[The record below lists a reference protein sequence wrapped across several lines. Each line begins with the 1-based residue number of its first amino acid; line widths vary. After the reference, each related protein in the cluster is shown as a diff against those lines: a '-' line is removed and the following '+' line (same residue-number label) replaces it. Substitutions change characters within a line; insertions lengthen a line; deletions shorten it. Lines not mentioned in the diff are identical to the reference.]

1 MPFAPPTSQADSGAY
16 AYPLLIKQLLHTPLA
31 VRPEQEI
38 VYGDN
43 VRYDYRT
50 LNARISQLAGLLQSL
65 GVKPGDVVAVMDWD
79 SHRYL
84 ESYFAVPMIGAVLM
98 MVNIRLA
105 PEQIAY
111 TLNHS
116 GARVILANRE
126 FLPVLEGIDEH
137 LPDLRTRV
145 LLDDEGGALPDGF
158 ATEYEAGLRSTEPV
172 SKFPDFDENSRATMF
187 YTTGTTGLPKGVY
200 FSHRQ
205 LVLHSL
211 AAMAALGSA
220 PTQGRL
226 HRDDVYMPITPMFH
240 VHAWGV
246 PYVATLMGIKQVYPG
261 RYLPGRLLELIA
273 REKVT
278 FSHCVPTILHML
290 LGHPAAADTD
300 LSRWKV
306 IIGGAALPR
315 VLAQQAL
322 ARGIDI
328 FGGYGMSETC
338 PVLTLAQIDPEALAG
353 TDEELS
359 LRTKAGI
366 PIPLVDLRIVDEDM
380 NDVAHDGIATGE
392 VVVRAPWLTQAYLH
406 NPEASAALWAGG
418 YLHTGDIGN
427 IDVGGYLRVT
437 DRIKDVIKTGGEWI
451 SSLALEDIIALHPA
465 VSEVAVIGIADAK
478 WGERP
483 LPLVVRHP
491 DCEVTEAE
499 IIELVAAR
507 SRAGDISRYAIPER
521 IRFVDAIART
531 SVGKINKKKLRDL
544 HDMQASQ
551 DIVAGTGKK

>member
-1 MPFAPPTSQADSGAY
+1 MPFPPAADTC
-16 AYPLLIKQLLHTPLA
+16 PLLIKQLLLTPLA
-31 VRPEQEI
+31 THPGQEI
-38 VYGDN
+38 VYGDK
-43 VRYDYRT
+43 VRFDYRT
-50 LNARISQLAGLLQSL
+50 LQARIGQLAGLLASL
-65 GVKPGDVVAVMDWD
+65 GVRQGDTVAVMDWD
-79 SHRYL
+79 SNRYL
-84 ESYFAVPMIGAVLM
+84 EAYFAVPMIGAVLM

-126 FLPVLEGIDEH
+126 FLPMLEGLDAQ
-137 LPDLRTRV
+137 LPDLHTRV
-145 LLDDEGGALPDGF
+145 LLDDAEGPLPSGF
-158 ATEYEAGLRSTEPV
+158 VTEYETGLRAATPIDD
-172 SKFPDFDENSRATMF
+172 FPDFDENTRATVF

-220 PTQGRL
+220 PSQGRL
-226 HRDDVYMPITPMFH
+226 HRGDVYMPITPMFH

-246 PYVATLMGIKQVYPG
+246 PYVATLLGIKQVYPG
-261 RYLPGRLLELIA
+261 RYLPGNLLALIA

-290 LGHPAAADTD
+290 LDHPDAARTD
-300 LSRWKV
+300 LRSWKV

-315 VLAQQAL
+315 ALAQRAL

-338 PVLTLAQIDPEALAG
+338 PLLTLAQIDAETLAG
-353 TDEELS
+353 SDEALS

-366 PIPLVDLRIVDEDM
+366 PVPLVDLRIVDPAME
-380 NDVAHDGIATGE
+380 DVAHDGVATGE
-392 VVVRAPWLTQAYLH
+392 VVVRAPWLTQGYLH
-406 NPEASAALWAGG
+406 DPDASATLWAGG

-427 IDVGGYLRVT
+427 IDADGYLRVT

-465 VSEVAVIGIADAK
+465 VNEVAVIGIADAK

-483 LPLVVRHP
+483 LPLVVRQP
-491 DCEVTEAE
+491 GSDVTEEE
-499 IIELVAAR
+499 IIALVAAR
-507 SRAGDISRYAIPER
+507 SRSGDISRYAIPER
-521 IRFVDAIART
+521 VRFVDVIERT
-531 SVGKINKKKLRDL
+531 SVGKINKKKLRGL
-544 HDMQASQ
+544 HDPEAS
-551 DIVAGTGKK
+551 AGSR

>member
-1 MPFAPPTSQADSGAY
+1 MPFATDSNQTDAGAY

-31 VRPEQEI
+31 VNPGQEI
-38 VYGDN
+38 VYGDR
-43 VRYDYRT
+43 VRFDYRT
-50 LNARISQLAGLLQSL
+50 LHARIGQLAGLLNSL
-65 GVKPGDVVAVMDWD
+65 GVKPGDTVAVMDWD

-126 FLPVLEGIDEH
+126 FLPMLEGISDQ
-137 LPDLRTRV
+137 LPDLHTRV
-145 LLDDEGGALPDGF
+145 LLDDEAGPLPEGF
-158 ATEYEAGLRSTEPV
+158 VTEYETGLEQATPV
-172 SKFPDFDENSRATMF
+172 SRFPDFDENTRATMF

-220 PTQGRL
+220 ASQGRL

-290 LGHPAAADTD
+290 LGLPAAADTD
-300 LSRWKV
+300 LRGWKV

-315 VLAQQAL
+315 ALAQQAL

-338 PVLTLAQIDPEALAG
+338 PVLTLAQIDTDPLDG

-380 NDVAHDGIATGE
+380 KDVAHDGNATGE
-392 VVVRAPWLTQAYLH
+392 VVVRAPWLTQGYLH
-406 NPEASAALWAGG
+406 DPAASATLWAGG

-427 IDVGGYLRVT
+427 IDGSGYLRVT

-451 SSLALEDIIALHPA
+451 SSLALEDIIAMHPA
-465 VSEVAVIGIADAK
+465 VSEVAVIGVADPK

-483 LPLVVRHP
+483 LPLVVRHAGR
-491 DCEVTEAE
+491 DVGEAE

-521 IRFVDAIART
+521 VRFVDAIERT
-531 SVGKINKKKLRDL
+531 SVGKINKKKLRSL
-544 HDMQASQ
+544 HDLPPDS
-551 DIVAGTGKK
+551 AGG

>member
-1 MPFAPPTSQADSGAY
+1 MSPANAADAPAPEAHD
-16 AYPLLIKQLLHTPLA
+16 YPLLIKQLLLTPLA

-38 VYGDN
+38 VYGDS
-43 VRYDYRT
+43 VRFDYRT
-50 LNARISQLAGLLQSL
+50 LQTRIGQLAGLLTSL
-65 GVKPGDVVAVMDWD
+65 GVKHGDTVAVMDWD
-79 SHRYL
+79 SNRYL
-84 ESYFAVPMIGAVLM
+84 ESYFAVPMLGAVLM
-98 MVNIRLA
+98 MMNIRLA

-116 GARVILANRE
+116 GARVILANRA
-126 FLPVLEGIDEH
+126 FLPVLDGIDDQ
-137 LPDLRTRV
+137 LPDVRTRI
-145 LLDDEGGALPDGF
+145 LLEDEVDQPLPAGF
-158 ATEYEAGLRSTEPV
+158 VTEYEAGLRAATPV
-172 SKFPDFDENSRATMF
+172 IHFPDFDENTRATMF

-211 AAMAALGSA
+211 AGMAALGSA
-220 PTQGRL
+220 ASQGRL

-240 VHAWGV
+240 VHAWGL

-261 RYLPGRLLELIA
+261 RYLPGQLLALIA

-290 LGHPAAADTD
+290 LGHPSAADTD
-300 LSRWKV
+300 LSGWKV
-306 IIGGAALPR
+306 VIGGAALPR
-315 VLAQQAL
+315 TLAQQAL

-338 PVLTLAQIDPEALAG
+338 PLLTLAQIDATTLGGSDEA
-353 TDEELS
+353 LS

-366 PIPLVDLRIVDEDM
+366 PVPLVDLRIVDEDM
-380 NDVAHDGIATGE
+380 HDVAHDGVATGE
-392 VVVRAPWLTQAYLH
+392 VVVRAPWLTQGYLH
-406 NPEASAALWAGG
+406 NPDASADLWAGG

-427 IDVGGYLRVT
+427 IDAGGYLRVA

-465 VSEVAVIGIADAK
+465 VNEVAVIGITDTK

-491 DCEVTEAE
+491 GSEVTEPE

-507 SRAGDISRYAIPER
+507 SRSGDISRFAIPDR
-521 IRFVDAIART
+521 VSFVDAIERT
-531 SVGKINKKKLRDL
+531 SVGKINKKKLRSL
-544 HDMQASQ
+544 HDPHTAT
-551 DIVAGTGKK
+551 VPG

>member
-1 MPFAPPTSQADSGAY
+1 MSPATAAQLPAADAH

-31 VRPEQEI
+31 VNPGQEI
-38 VYGDN
+38 VYGDT
-43 VRYDYRT
+43 VRFDYRT
-50 LNARISQLAGLLQSL
+50 LYARISQLAGLLMSL
-65 GVKPGDVVAVMDWD
+65 GVKPGDTVAVMDWD
-79 SHRYL
+79 SNRYL

-116 GARVILANRE
+116 GARVILVNRE
-126 FLPVLEGIDEH
+126 FLPMLEAIEEQ
-137 LPDLRTRV
+137 LPDLRTRI
-145 LLDDEGGALPDGF
+145 LLDDAEGALPAGF
-158 ATEYEAGLRSTEPV
+158 VTEYEAGLRAATAV
-172 SKFPDFDENSRATMF
+172 TAFPDFDENTRATMF

-205 LVLHSL
+205 LVLHAL
-211 AAMAALGSA
+211 AGMAALAS
-220 PTQGRL
+220 PQQQGRM
-226 HRDDVYMPITPMFH
+226 HRGDVYMPITPMFH

-261 RYLPGRLLELIA
+261 RYQPGTLLALIA

-290 LGHPAAADTD
+290 LEHPGAAQTD
-300 LSRWKV
+300 LSGWKV

-315 VLAQQAL
+315 ALAQRAL
-322 ARGIDI
+322 ALGIDI

-338 PVLTLAQIDPEALAG
+338 PLLTLAQIDVNALED
-353 TDEELS
+353 DEEALS

-366 PIPLVDLRIVDEDM
+366 PVPLVDLRIVDPDLQ
-380 NDVAHDGIATGE
+380 DVAHDGIATGE
-392 VVVRAPWLTQAYLH
+392 VVVRAPWLTEGYLH
-406 NPEASAALWAGG
+406 DPHASAALWDGG

-427 IDVGGYLRVT
+427 IDAGGYLRVT

-451 SSLALEDIIALHPA
+451 SSLALEDIIALHPG
-465 VSEVAVIGIADAK
+465 VNEVAVIGIADTK

-483 LPLVVRHP
+483 LPLVVRHTGS
-491 DCEVTEAE
+491 EVSEAD
-499 IIELVAAR
+499 IIELIAAR
-507 SRAGDISRYAIPER
+507 SRSGDLSRFAIPER
-521 IRFVDAIART
+521 VAFVASLERT
-531 SVGKINKKKLRDL
+531 SVGKINKKRLRGL
-544 HDMQASQ
+544 HDP
-551 DIVAGTGKK
+551 G

>member
-1 MPFAPPTSQADSGAY
+1 MSFATAAATPTPEAP
-16 AYPLLIKQLLHTPLA
+16 AYPLLIKQLLLTPLA

-43 VRYDYRT
+43 VRFDYRT
-50 LNARISQLAGLLQSL
+50 LQARIGQLAGLLTSL
-65 GVKPGDVVAVMDWD
+65 GVKHGDTVAVMDWD
-79 SHRYL
+79 SNRYL
-84 ESYFAVPMIGAVLM
+84 ESYFAVPMLGAVLM

-116 GARVILANRE
+116 GARVILANRA
-126 FLPVLEGIDEH
+126 FLPVLDGIDDQ
-137 LPDLRTRV
+137 LPDVRTRIV
-145 LLDDEGGALPDGF
+145 LEDEADQPLPAGF
-158 ATEYEAGLRSTEPV
+158 VTEYEAGLRDATPV
-172 SKFPDFDENSRATMF
+172 SHFPDFDENTRATMF

-211 AAMAALGSA
+211 AGMAALGSA
-220 PTQGRL
+220 ASQGRL

-240 VHAWGV
+240 VHAWGL

-261 RYLPGRLLELIA
+261 RYLPGQLLALIA

-278 FSHCVPTILHML
+278 FSHCVPTILYML
-290 LGHPAAADTD
+290 LGHPSAADTD
-300 LSRWKV
+300 LSGWKV
-306 IIGGAALPR
+306 VIGGAALPR
-315 VLAQQAL
+315 ALAQQAL

-338 PVLTLAQIDPEALAG
+338 PLLTLAQIDATTLGESDEA
-353 TDEELS
+353 LS

-366 PIPLVDLRIVDEDM
+366 PVPLVDLRIVDEDM
-380 NDVAHDGIATGE
+380 HDVAHDGVATGE
-392 VVVRAPWLTQAYLH
+392 VVVRAPWLTQGYLH
-406 NPEASAALWAGG
+406 NPDAPAALWAGG

-427 IDVGGYLRVT
+427 IDAGGYLRVA

-465 VSEVAVIGIADAK
+465 VNEVAVIGITDTK

-491 DCEVTEAE
+491 GSEVTEAE

-507 SRAGDISRYAIPER
+507 SRSGDISRFAIPDR
-521 IRFVDAIART
+521 VSFVDAIERT
-531 SVGKINKKKLRDL
+531 SVGKINKKKLRSL
-544 HDMQASQ
+544 HDLGAAA
-551 DIVAGTGKK
+551 DAG

>member
-1 MPFAPPTSQADSGAY
+1 MSSAPAAAPSSADAN

-31 VRPEQEI
+31 VNPGQEI
-38 VYGDN
+38 VYGDT
-43 VRYDYRT
+43 VRFDYRT
-50 LNARISQLAGLLQSL
+50 LQARIGQLAGLLISL
-65 GVKPGDVVAVMDWD
+65 GVKPGDTVAVMDWD
-79 SHRYL
+79 SNRYL

-105 PEQIAY
+105 PDQIAY

-116 GARVILANRE
+116 GARVLLANRD
-126 FLPVLEGIDEH
+126 FLPLLECIEEH
-137 LPDLRTRV
+137 LPDLRTRI
-145 LLDDEGGALPDGF
+145 LLDDADGALPPGF
-158 ATEYEAGLRSTEPV
+158 VTEYEAGLREAAPTTA
-172 SKFPDFDENSRATMF
+172 FPDFDENTRATLF

-211 AAMAALGSA
+211 AAMAALASPA
-220 PTQGRL
+220 TQGRM
-226 HRDDVYMPITPMFH
+226 HRGDVYMPITPMFH

-261 RYLPGRLLELIA
+261 RYLPGNLLALIA
-273 REKVT
+273 REQVT

-290 LGHPAAADTD
+290 LEHPSAAQTD

-315 VLAQQAL
+315 ALAQRAL
-322 ARGIDI
+322 SLGVDI

-338 PVLTLAQIDPEALAG
+338 PLLTLAQVDVDTLDDADEA
-353 TDEELS
+353 LS

-366 PIPLVDLRIVDEDM
+366 PVPLVDLRIVDAEM
-380 NDVAHDGIATGE
+380 RDVPHDGVATGE
-392 VVVRAPWLTQAYLH
+392 VVVRAPWLTQGYLH
-406 NPEASAALWAGG
+406 DPVASTTLWAGG
-418 YLHTGDIGN
+418 YLHTGDIGH
-427 IDVGGYLRVT
+427 IDGGGYLRVT

-465 VSEVAVIGIADAK
+465 VNEVAVIGIADAK

-483 LPLVVRHP
+483 LPLVVRHA
-491 DCEVTEAE
+491 DSEVSEAE
-499 IIELVAAR
+499 IIELIAAR
-507 SRAGDISRYAIPER
+507 SRAGDLSRYAIPER
-521 IRFVDAIART
+521 VTFVESLERT
-531 SVGKINKKKLRDL
+531 SVGKINKKKLRGM
-544 HDMQASQ
+544 HDPA
-551 DIVAGTGKK
+551 

>member
-1 MPFAPPTSQADSGAY
+1 MSCAPTPDAN
-16 AYPLLIKQLLHTPLA
+16 AYPLLIKQLLLMPLA
-31 VRPEQEI
+31 VSTEQEI
-38 VYGDN
+38 VYGDQ
-43 VRYDYRT
+43 VRFDYRT
-50 LNARISQLAGLLQSL
+50 LQARIGQLAGLLTSL
-65 GVKPGDVVAVMDWD
+65 GVGHGDTVAVMDWD
-79 SHRYL
+79 SNRYL
-84 ESYFAVPMIGAVLM
+84 EAYFAVPMIGAVLM
-98 MVNIRLA
+98 MVNVRLA

-126 FLPVLEGIDEH
+126 FLPLLDAIDEQ
-137 LPDLRTRV
+137 LPDLRTRI
-145 LLDDEGGALPDGF
+145 LLDDAGGPLPPGF
-158 ATEYEAGLRSTEPV
+158 ATEYEAGLRDATPIV
-172 SKFPDFDENSRATMF
+172 RFPDFDENARATVF

-211 AAMAALGSA
+211 AAMAALGGA
-220 PTQGRL
+220 PRQGRL
-226 HRDDVYMPITPMFH
+226 HRDDVYMPMTPMFH
-240 VHAWGV
+240 VHAWGL
-246 PYVATLMGIKQVYPG
+246 PYVATAMGIRQVYPG
-261 RYLPGRLLELIA
+261 RYLPATLLALIA

-290 LGHPAAADTD
+290 LEHPDAAQTD
-300 LSRWKV
+300 LEGWKV

-315 VLAQQAL
+315 ALAQRAL

-338 PVLTLAQIDPEALAG
+338 PLLTIAQIDVDSV
-353 TDEELS
+353 TDPDEVLS

-366 PIPLVDLRIVDEDM
+366 PVPLVDLRIVDPDM
-380 NDVAHDGIATGE
+380 KDVAHDGIATGE
-392 VVVRAPWLTQAYLH
+392 VVVRAPWLTQGYLH
-406 NPEASAALWAGG
+406 NPDASAALWAGG

-427 IDVGGYLRVT
+427 VDECGYLRVT

-465 VSEVAVIGIADAK
+465 VSEVAVIGIADTK

-483 LPLVVRHP
+483 LPLVVRQP
-491 DCEVTEAE
+491 GSEVTEAE

-507 SRAGDISRYAIPER
+507 SRSGDISRYAIPER
-521 IRFVDAIART
+521 VSFVESIERT
-531 SVGKINKKKLRDL
+531 SVGKINKKKLRGL
-544 HDMQASQ
+544 HDPA
-551 DIVAGTGKK
+551 AGSGRG

>member
-1 MPFAPPTSQADSGAY
+1 MPFPPAADTC
-16 AYPLLIKQLLHTPLA
+16 PLLIKQLLLTPLA
-31 VRPEQEI
+31 TRPGQEI
-38 VYGDN
+38 VYGDK
-43 VRYDYRT
+43 VRFDYRT
-50 LNARISQLAGLLQSL
+50 LQARIGQLAGLLASL
-65 GVKPGDVVAVMDWD
+65 GVRQGDTVAVMDWD
-79 SHRYL
+79 SNRYL
-84 ESYFAVPMIGAVLM
+84 EAYFAVPMIGAVLM

-126 FLPVLEGIDEH
+126 FLPLLEGLEDQ
-137 LPDLRTRV
+137 LPDLHTRV
-145 LLDDEGGALPDGF
+145 LLDDSEEPLPPGF
-158 ATEYEAGLRSTEPV
+158 VTEYEAGLRTATPIDD
-172 SKFPDFDENSRATMF
+172 FPDFDENTRATVF

-211 AAMAALGSA
+211 AAMGALGSA
-220 PTQGRL
+220 PSQGRL
-226 HRDDVYMPITPMFH
+226 HRGDVYMPITPMFH

-246 PYVATLMGIKQVYPG
+246 PYVATLLGIKQVYPG
-261 RYLPGRLLELIA
+261 RYLPGNLLALIA
-273 REKVT
+273 REQVT

-290 LGHPAAADTD
+290 LDHPDAAQTD
-300 LSRWKV
+300 LHNWKV

-315 VLAQQAL
+315 ALAQRAL

-338 PVLTLAQIDPEALAG
+338 PLLTLAQIDADALAG
-353 TDEELS
+353 PDEALS

-366 PIPLVDLRIVDEDM
+366 PVPLVDLRIVDPEM
-380 NDVAHDGIATGE
+380 RDVAHDGVATGE
-392 VVVRAPWLTQAYLH
+392 VVVRAPWLTQGYLH
-406 NPEASAALWAGG
+406 DPDASATLWAGD

-427 IDVGGYLRVT
+427 IDADGYLRVT

-465 VSEVAVIGIADAK
+465 VNEVAVIGIADAK

-483 LPLVVRHP
+483 LPLVVRRP
-491 DCEVTEAE
+491 GSDVTEAE
-499 IIELVAAR
+499 IIALVAAR
-507 SRAGDISRYAIPER
+507 SRSGDISRYAIPER
-521 IRFVDAIART
+521 VRFVDAIERT
-531 SVGKINKKKLRDL
+531 SVGKINKKKLRGL
-544 HDMQASQ
+544 HDPESA
-551 DIVAGTGKK
+551 AGSR

>member
-1 MPFAPPTSQADSGAY
+1 MSSAPTPDAH
-16 AYPLLIKQLLHTPLA
+16 AYPLLIKQLLLMPLA
-31 VRPEQEI
+31 VSPEQEI
-38 VYGDN
+38 VYGDQ
-43 VRYDYRT
+43 VRFDYRT
-50 LNARISQLAGLLQSL
+50 LQARIGQLAGLLTSL
-65 GVKPGDVVAVMDWD
+65 GVGHGDTVAVMDWD
-79 SHRYL
+79 SNRYL
-84 ESYFAVPMIGAVLM
+84 EAYFAVPMIGAVLM
-98 MVNIRLA
+98 MVNVRLA

-116 GARVILANRE
+116 GARAILANRE
-126 FLPVLEGIDEH
+126 FLPLLDAIDEQ
-137 LPDLRTRV
+137 LPDLRTRI
-145 LLDDEGGALPDGF
+145 LLDDAGGPLPPGF
-158 ATEYEAGLRSTEPV
+158 ATEYEAGLRDSTPV
-172 SKFPDFDENSRATMF
+172 IRFPDFDENARATVF

-211 AAMAALGSA
+211 AAMAALGGA
-220 PTQGRL
+220 PRQGRL

-240 VHAWGV
+240 VHAWGL
-246 PYVATLMGIKQVYPG
+246 PYVATAMGIRQVYPG
-261 RYLPGRLLELIA
+261 RYLPAKLLALIA

-290 LGHPAAADTD
+290 LEHPDAAQTD
-300 LSRWKV
+300 LEGWKV

-315 VLAQQAL
+315 ALAQRAL

-338 PVLTLAQIDPEALAG
+338 PLLTIAQIDVDSV
-353 TDEELS
+353 TDADEVLS

-366 PIPLVDLRIVDEDM
+366 PVPLVDLRIVDPDM
-380 NDVAHDGIATGE
+380 GDVAHDGIATGE
-392 VVVRAPWLTQAYLH
+392 VVARAPWLTQGYLH
-406 NPEASAALWAGG
+406 DPEASATLWAGG

-427 IDVGGYLRVT
+427 IDAGGYLRVT

-483 LPLVVRHP
+483 LPLVVRLP
-491 DCEVTEAE
+491 GRDVSEAE

-507 SRAGDISRYAIPER
+507 SRSGDISRYAIPER
-521 IRFVDAIART
+521 VSFVDAIERT
-531 SVGKINKKKLRDL
+531 SVGKINKKKLRGL
-544 HDMQASQ
+544 HDPGP
-551 DIVAGTGKK
+551 GTGGR

>member
-1 MPFAPPTSQADSGAY
+1 MSFPPAPDAS

-31 VRPEQEI
+31 ASPDQEI
-38 VYGDN
+38 VYGDS
-43 VRYDYRT
+43 VRFDYRT
-50 LNARISQLAGLLQSL
+50 LQARIGQLAGLLTSL
-65 GVKPGDVVAVMDWD
+65 GVKQGDTVAVMDWD

-84 ESYFAVPMIGAVLM
+84 EAYFAVPMIGAVLM

-126 FLPVLEGIDEH
+126 FLPILQAIDEQ
-137 LPDLRTRV
+137 LPDLHVRV
-145 LLDDEGGALPDGF
+145 LLDDAGGPLPGGF
-158 ATEYEAGLRSTEPV
+158 VTEYEAGLRAATATTH
-172 SKFPDFDENSRATMF
+172 FPDFDENTRATVF

-211 AAMAALGSA
+211 TGMAALGSA
-220 PTQGRL
+220 ASQGRL
-226 HRDDVYMPITPMFH
+226 HRGDVYMPITPMFH
-240 VHAWGV
+240 VHAWGL
-246 PYVATLMGIKQVYPG
+246 PYVATLLGIKQVYPG
-261 RYLPGRLLELIA
+261 RYVPAQLLALIA

-290 LGHPAAADTD
+290 LEHPLAADTD
-300 LSRWKV
+300 LGNWKV

-315 VLAQQAL
+315 ALAQRAL
-322 ARGIDI
+322 TRGIDI

-338 PVLTLAQIDPEALAG
+338 PLLTLAQIDSDAV
-353 TDEELS
+353 TNVDEVLS

-366 PIPLVDLRIVDEDM
+366 PVPLVDLRIVDPDM
-380 NDVAHDGIATGE
+380 KDVAHDGIATGE
-392 VVVRAPWLTQAYLH
+392 VVVRAPWLTQGYLH
-406 NPEASAALWAGG
+406 NPDASAALWAGG

-427 IDVGGYLRVT
+427 IDESGYLRVT

-465 VSEVAVIGIADAK
+465 VSEVAVIGITDTK

-483 LPLVVRHP
+483 LPLVVRKPGSH
-491 DCEVTEAE
+491 VVGAE
-499 IIELVAAR
+499 IIELIAAR

-521 IRFVDAIART
+521 VRFVDSIERT
-531 SVGKINKKKLRDL
+531 SVGKINKKKLRGL
-544 HDMQASQ
+544 HDMGA
-551 DIVAGTGKK
+551 IR

>member
-1 MPFAPPTSQADSGAY
+1 MSSAPTPDAH
-16 AYPLLIKQLLHTPLA
+16 AYPLLIKQLLLMPLA
-31 VRPEQEI
+31 VSPGQEI
-38 VYGDN
+38 VYGDQ
-43 VRYDYRT
+43 VRFDYRT
-50 LNARISQLAGLLQSL
+50 LQARIGQLAGLLTSL
-65 GVKPGDVVAVMDWD
+65 GVGHGDTVAVMDWD
-79 SHRYL
+79 SNRYL
-84 ESYFAVPMIGAVLM
+84 EAYFAVPMIGAVLM
-98 MVNIRLA
+98 MVNVRLA

-126 FLPVLEGIDEH
+126 FLPLLDAIDEQ
-137 LPDLRTRV
+137 LPDLRTRI
-145 LLDDEGGALPDGF
+145 LLDDAGGPLPPGF
-158 ATEYEAGLRSTEPV
+158 ATEYEAGLRGATPV
-172 SKFPDFDENSRATMF
+172 VRFPDFDENARATVF

-211 AAMAALGSA
+211 AAMAALGGA
-220 PTQGRL
+220 PRQGRL

-240 VHAWGV
+240 VHAWGL
-246 PYVATLMGIKQVYPG
+246 PYVATAMGIRQVYPG
-261 RYLPGRLLELIA
+261 RYLPAKLLALIA

-290 LGHPAAADTD
+290 LEHPDAAQTD
-300 LSRWKV
+300 LEGWKV

-315 VLAQQAL
+315 ALAQRAL

-338 PVLTLAQIDPEALAG
+338 PLLTIAQIDVDSV
-353 TDEELS
+353 TDANEVLS

-366 PIPLVDLRIVDEDM
+366 PVPLVDLRIVDPDM
-380 NDVAHDGIATGE
+380 GDVAHDGIATGE
-392 VVVRAPWLTQAYLH
+392 VVARAPWLTQGYLH
-406 NPEASAALWAGG
+406 DPDASAALWAGG

-427 IDVGGYLRVT
+427 IDEYGYLRVT

-465 VSEVAVIGIADAK
+465 VSEVAVIGIADTK

-483 LPLVVRHP
+483 LPLVVMQP
-491 DCEVTEAE
+491 GSEVTEAE

-507 SRAGDISRYAIPER
+507 SRSGDISRYAIPER
-521 IRFVDAIART
+521 VSFVESIERT
-531 SVGKINKKKLRDL
+531 SVGKTNKKKLRGL
-544 HDMQASQ
+544 HDPA
-551 DIVAGTGKK
+551 TGSGRG

>member
-1 MPFAPPTSQADSGAY
+1 MPSAPATDAA
-16 AYPLLIKQLLHTPLA
+16 AYPLLIKQLLLTPLA
-31 VRPEQEI
+31 VSPGQEI
-38 VYGDN
+38 VYGDT

-50 LNARISQLAGLLQSL
+50 LHARIGQLAGLLTSL
-65 GVKPGDVVAVMDWD
+65 GVKHGDTVAVMDWD
-79 SHRYL
+79 SNRYL
-84 ESYFAVPMIGAVLM
+84 EAYFAVPMIGAVLM
-98 MVNIRLA
+98 MVNVRLA

-116 GARVILANRE
+116 GARVLLVNRE
-126 FLPVLEGIDEH
+126 FLPLLDGIDGQ
-137 LPDLRTRV
+137 LPDLRTRI
-145 LLDDEGGALPDGF
+145 LMEDTHGPLPAGF
-158 ATEYEAGLRSTEPV
+158 VAEYEAGLRDAAAASEY
-172 SKFPDFDENSRATMF
+172 PDFDENTRATVF
-187 YTTGTTGLPKGVY
+187 YTTGTTGLPKGVS

-211 AAMAALGSA
+211 AGMAALGSA
-220 PTQGRL
+220 PSQGRL

-240 VHAWGV
+240 VHAWGL

-261 RYLPGRLLELIA
+261 RYLPANLLALIA

-290 LGHPAAADTD
+290 LEHPDAAQAD
-300 LSRWKV
+300 LQGWKV

-315 VLAQQAL
+315 ALAQRAL

-338 PVLTLAQIDPEALAG
+338 PLLTIAQIDVDTV
-353 TDEELS
+353 TDADEVLS
-359 LRTKAGI
+359 LRTKAGL
-366 PIPLVDLRIVDEDM
+366 PVPLVDLRIVDPDM
-380 NDVAHDGIATGE
+380 GDVVHDGVATGE
-392 VVVRAPWLTQAYLH
+392 VVARAPWLTQGYLH
-406 NPEASAALWAGG
+406 DPEASATLWAGG
-418 YLHTGDIGN
+418 YLRTGDIGN

-465 VSEVAVIGIADAK
+465 VSEVAVIGIADTK

-483 LPLVVRHP
+483 LPLVVRKPGKH
-491 DCEVTEAE
+491 VAEAE

-521 IRFVDAIART
+521 VNFVDAIERT
-531 SVGKINKKKLRDL
+531 SVGKINKKKLRGL
-544 HDMQASQ
+544 HDPATDS
-551 DIVAGTGKK
+551 GRG

>member
-1 MPFAPPTSQADSGAY
+1 MPATTPPDSGPYAY
-16 AYPLLIKQLLHTPLA
+16 ALLIKQLLHTPLA
-31 VRPEQEI
+31 TRPGQEI
-38 VYGDN
+38 VYGD
-43 VRYDYRT
+43 VRHDYRT
-50 LNARISQLAGLLQSL
+50 LQARIGQLAGLLQSL
-65 GVKPGDVVAVMDWD
+65 GVKPGDTVAVMDWD

-84 ESYFAVPMIGAVLM
+84 ESYFAVPMMGAVLM

-111 TLNHS
+111 TLKHS
-116 GARVILANRE
+116 GASVILANRE
-126 FLPVLEGIDEH
+126 FLPVLDGIAGQ
-137 LPDLRTRV
+137 LPALRTRI
-145 LLDDEGGALPDGF
+145 LLDDDGGALPDGF
-158 ATEYEAGLRSTEPV
+158 AAEYEAGLQQATPV
-172 SKFPDFDENSRATMF
+172 THFPDFDENTRATTF

-211 AAMAALGSA
+211 AAMATLGSA
-220 PTQGRL
+220 HQQGRL

-240 VHAWGV
+240 VHAWGL

-261 RYLPGRLLELIA
+261 RYLPGRLLALIG

-290 LGHPAAADTD
+290 LNDPASAQTD
-300 LSRWKV
+300 LRGWKV

-338 PVLTLAQIDPEALAG
+338 PVLTVAQLDGDALADG
-353 TDEELS
+353 EADVA

-380 NDVAHDGIATGE
+380 HEVAHDGQATGE
-392 VVVRAPWLTQAYLH
+392 VVVRAPWLTQGYLH
-406 NPEASAALWAGG
+406 DPAASASLWAGG

-427 IDVGGYLRVT
+427 IDAGGYLRVT

-451 SSLALEDIIALHPA
+451 SSLVLEDIIAMHPGVA
-465 VSEVAVIGIADAK
+465 EVAVIGVADPK

-483 LPLVVRHP
+483 LPLVVTHAGR
-491 DCEVTEAE
+491 DVTEQE
-499 IIELVAAR
+499 IIALVTAR
-507 SRAGDISRYAIPER
+507 SQAGDISRYAIPER
-521 IRFVDAIART
+521 VRFVDTIART
-531 SVGKINKKKLRDL
+531 SVGKINKRRLRDQ
-544 HDMQASQ
+544 HDAPAEPGGAASP
-551 DIVAGTGKK
+551 

>member
-1 MPFAPPTSQADSGAY
+1 MPSAPATDAA
-16 AYPLLIKQLLHTPLA
+16 AYPLLIKQLLLTPLA
-31 VRPEQEI
+31 VSPGQEI
-38 VYGDN
+38 VYGDT

-50 LNARISQLAGLLQSL
+50 LHARIGQLAGLLTSL
-65 GVKPGDVVAVMDWD
+65 GVKHGDTVAVMDWD
-79 SHRYL
+79 SNRYL
-84 ESYFAVPMIGAVLM
+84 EAYFAVPMIGAVLM
-98 MVNIRLA
+98 MVNVRLA

-116 GARVILANRE
+116 GARVLLVNRE
-126 FLPVLEGIDEH
+126 FLPLLDGIDGQ
-137 LPDLRTRV
+137 LPDLRTRI
-145 LLDDEGGALPDGF
+145 LMEDTHGPLPAGF
-158 ATEYEAGLRSTEPV
+158 VAEYEAGLRDAAAASEY
-172 SKFPDFDENSRATMF
+172 PDFDENTRATVF
-187 YTTGTTGLPKGVY
+187 YTTGTTGLPKGVS

-211 AAMAALGSA
+211 AGMAALGSA
-220 PTQGRL
+220 PSQGRL

-240 VHAWGV
+240 VHAWGL

-261 RYLPGRLLELIA
+261 RYLPANLLALIA

-290 LGHPAAADTD
+290 LEHPDAAQAD
-300 LSRWKV
+300 LQGWKV

-315 VLAQQAL
+315 ALAQRAL

-338 PVLTLAQIDPEALAG
+338 PLLTIAQIDVDTV
-353 TDEELS
+353 TDADEVLS
-359 LRTKAGI
+359 LRTKAGL
-366 PIPLVDLRIVDEDM
+366 PVPLVDLRIVDPDM
-380 NDVAHDGIATGE
+380 GDVVHDGVDTGE
-392 VVVRAPWLTQAYLH
+392 VVARAPWLTQGYLH
-406 NPEASAALWAGG
+406 DPEASATLWAGG

-465 VSEVAVIGIADAK
+465 VSEVAVIGIADTK

-483 LPLVVRHP
+483 LPLVVRKPGKH
-491 DCEVTEAE
+491 VAEAE

-521 IRFVDAIART
+521 VDFVDAIERT
-531 SVGKINKKKLRDL
+531 SVGKINKKKLRGL
-544 HDMQASQ
+544 HDPATDS
-551 DIVAGTGKK
+551 GRG

>member
-1 MPFAPPTSQADSGAY
+1 MPSTTAAPEAH
-16 AYPLLIKQLLHTPLA
+16 AYPLLIKQLLLTPLA
-31 VRPEQEI
+31 VNPGQEI

-43 VRYDYRT
+43 VRFDYRT
-50 LNARISQLAGLLQSL
+50 LQSRIGQLAGLLTSL
-65 GVKPGDVVAVMDWD
+65 GVKPGDTVAVMDWD
-79 SHRYL
+79 SNRYL
-84 ESYFAVPMIGAVLM
+84 EAYFAVPMIGAVLM

-126 FLPVLEGIDEH
+126 FLPVLDGIEEH
-137 LPDLRTRV
+137 LPDLRTRI
-145 LLDDEGGALPDGF
+145 LLDDAGGALPAGF
-158 ATEYEAGLRSTEPV
+158 VTEYEAGLRDAAPV
-172 SKFPDFDENSRATMF
+172 TAFPDFDENTRATMF

-220 PTQGRL
+220 ASQGRM
-226 HRDDVYMPITPMFH
+226 HRGDVYMPITPMFH

-261 RYLPGRLLELIA
+261 RYLPGNLLALIA

-290 LGHPAAADTD
+290 LEHPSAAQTD
-300 LSRWKV
+300 LSHWKV

-315 VLAQQAL
+315 ALAQRAL
-322 ARGIDI
+322 ALGVDI

-338 PVLTLAQIDPEALAG
+338 PLLTLAQINVDALDDAGEA
-353 TDEELS
+353 LS

-366 PIPLVDLRIVDEDM
+366 PVPLVDLRIVDPDLQ
-380 NDVAHDGIATGE
+380 DVAHDGVATGE
-392 VVVRAPWLTQAYLH
+392 VVVRAPWLTQGYLH
-406 NPEASAALWAGG
+406 NPDASAALWAGG

-427 IDVGGYLRVT
+427 IDAGGYLRVT

-465 VSEVAVIGIADAK
+465 VNEVAVIGIADTK

-483 LPLVVRHP
+483 LPLVVRHAGS
-491 DCEVTEAE
+491 EVDEAE
-499 IIELVAAR
+499 IIELIAAR
-507 SRAGDISRYAIPER
+507 SRAGDLSRYAIPER
-521 IRFVDAIART
+521 VAFVDSLERT
-531 SVGKINKKKLRDL
+531 SVGKINKKKLRGM
-544 HDMQASQ
+544 HDPS
-551 DIVAGTGKK
+551 IV

>member
-1 MPFAPPTSQADSGAY
+1 MPSTTDHTAH
-16 AYPLLIKQLLHTPLA
+16 AYPLLIKQLLLTPLA
-31 VRPEQEI
+31 VSPQQEI
-38 VYGDN
+38 VCGDH
-43 VRYDYRT
+43 VRFDYRT
-50 LNARISQLAGLLQSL
+50 LQERIGRLAGMLTAL
-65 GVKPGDVVAVMDWD
+65 GVRQGDTVAVMDWD
-79 SHRYL
+79 SNRYL
-84 ESYFAVPMIGAVLM
+84 ESYFAVPMLGAVLM

-105 PEQIAY
+105 PEQMAY

-116 GARVILANRE
+116 GARVLLVHRE
-126 FLPVLEGIDEH
+126 FLPLLDSLHGQ
-137 LPDLRTRV
+137 LPDIRTRV
-145 LLDDEGGALPDGF
+145 LLQDDDGPLPTGF
-158 ATEYEAGLRSTEPV
+158 AAEYEAGLRQATPV
-172 SKFPDFDENSRATMF
+172 TDFPEFDENTRATTF

-220 PTQGRL
+220 ASQGRL

-246 PYVATLMGIKQVYPG
+246 PYVATLLGIKQVYPG
-261 RYLPGRLLELIA
+261 RYLPGMLLALIA

-290 LGHPAAADTD
+290 LEHPAAADTD

-315 VLAQQAL
+315 SLAQRAL

-338 PVLTLAQIDPEALAG
+338 PLLTLAQIDIDATDGLEEA
-353 TDEELS
+353 LS

-366 PIPLVDLRIVDEDM
+366 PVPLVDLRIVDADLR
-380 NDVAHDGIATGE
+380 DVAHDGIATGE
-392 VVVRAPWLTQAYLH
+392 VVVRAPWLTQGYLH
-406 NPEASAALWAGG
+406 NPDASAALWEGG

-427 IDVGGYLRVT
+427 IDGGGYLRVT

-465 VSEVAVIGIADAK
+465 VSEVAVIGIADTK

-483 LPLVVRHP
+483 LPLVVTHAGS
-491 DCEVTEAE
+491 EVSEAE
-499 IIELVAAR
+499 IIEQVAAR

-521 IRFVDAIART
+521 VQFVASLERT
-531 SVGKINKKKLRDL
+531 SVGKINKKRLRCL
-544 HDMQASQ
+544 HDPAVGSL
-551 DIVAGTGKK
+551 G